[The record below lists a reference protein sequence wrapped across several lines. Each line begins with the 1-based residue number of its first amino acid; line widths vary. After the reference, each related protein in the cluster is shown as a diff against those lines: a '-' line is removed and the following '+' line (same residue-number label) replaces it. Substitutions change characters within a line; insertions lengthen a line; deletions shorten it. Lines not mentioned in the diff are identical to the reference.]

1 MAVKG
6 LRNLC
11 TPSYIYLVVSVI
23 ALVVMMYQNMGN
35 VDKYCLGSYTCNVSS
50 TALIFVIKAI
60 YILFWTWVLN
70 LICNAGAPGVA
81 WFVLLLP
88 IILLFVL
95 LAGMMFYENT
105 KEGFK
110 EGVVYGSGSSDSGGG
125 PPKCAHQITEKNCK
139 NIISCEW
146 TNNQCKQITPKSGSG
161 SSSPCN
167 PPCGNITDQKTCL
180 ATPAPTPSSHCY
192 WNHHQGTPSHLN
204 PPFTPYC
211 ATYSSKDPGPC

>member
-11 TPSYIYLVVSVI
+11 TPSYVYLVVSVI

-105 KEGFK
+105 KESFK
-110 EGVVYGSGSSDSGGG
+110 EGANGSTSTAKGRPDCIDLFQ
-125 PPKCAHQITEKNCK
+125 KCHRQPRTKFTFSNPDENPSNMTCK
-139 NIISCEW
+139 CVPYI
-146 TNNQCKQITPKSGSG
+146 
-161 SSSPCN
+161 
-167 PPCGNITDQKTCL
+167 
-180 ATPAPTPSSHCY
+180 
-192 WNHHQGTPSHLN
+192 
-204 PPFTPYC
+204 PF
-211 ATYSSKDPGPC
+211 